1 MTDLPA
7 SRHAVVIL
15 NPEAGRRGPVST
27 NVTATEETARALDLA
42 GLRYELMVPDE
53 PDAIPLLARAAV
65 ERGAEL
71 VVAAGG
77 DGTVRMVA
85 SAVIG
90 SRAVLGILPLGSV
103 MNIARMLEIPREL
116 DQAAPLLASAPP
128 IEIDFG
134 EVDGQR
140 FFEGV
145 SIGLS
150 SEVFR
155 FIDDLQQG
163 QLGSP
168 LDFLRTLR
176 RYRPRRV
183 RLLIDDRP
191 LTARA
196 LAMVIANGP
205 YVGAGLTVAPDAR
218 LDDGLLDV
226 VLFRRFSRWDLF
238 RHLVGIAFG
247 RRRYH
252 PRIMTLAG
260 QHIRVE
266 ARSPLPV
273 RADGNDLGTT
283 PVEVRV
289 IPRAL
294 RVIAGLQRPHP
305 S

>member
-1 MTDLPA
+1 VTDLPA
-7 SRHAVVIL
+7 SRHAIVIL

-27 NVTATEETARALDLA
+27 NVAATEAIARALDLA

-53 PDAIPLLARAAV
+53 PDAIPLLAQTAV
-65 ERGAEL
+65 ERGVEL

-85 SAVIG
+85 GAVIG
-90 SRAVLGILPLGSV
+90 SRATLGILPLGSV

-116 DQAAPLLASAPP
+116 DQAAALLATAPP
-128 IEIDFG
+128 VPIDIG

-155 FIDDLQQG
+155 FVDQLQQG
-163 QLGSP
+163 QFSSP
-168 LDFLRTLR
+168 MAFLRTVR

-183 RLLIDDRP
+183 RLLIDNRP
-191 LTARA
+191 FTARA
-196 LAMVIANGP
+196 LAVVIANGP

-226 VLFRRFSRWDLF
+226 VLFRRFSRWDLL
-238 RHLVGIAFG
+238 RHFVGIAFG

-252 PRIMTLAG
+252 PKILTLAG
-260 QHIRVE
+260 RHIRVE

-283 PVEVRV
+283 PVEVWV
-289 IPRAL
+289 VPRAV

>member
-1 MTDLPA
+1 MSEQPTP
-7 SRHAVVIL
+7 RHAVVIL

-27 NVTATEETARALDLA
+27 SVATTEEIARALDLA
-42 GLRYELMVPDE
+42 GLRYELVVPDE

-85 SAVIG
+85 EAVIG
-90 SRAVLGILPLGSV
+90 SRAALGILPLGSV

-116 DQAAPLLASAPP
+116 DQAAALLASAPP
-128 IEIDFG
+128 IEIDVG
-134 EVDGQR
+134 EVNGQR

-155 FIDDLQQG
+155 FVDQLQQG
-163 QLGSP
+163 QFSSP
-168 LDFLRTLR
+168 MAFLRTVR

-183 RLLIDDRP
+183 RLLIDNRP
-191 LTARA
+191 FTARA
-196 LAMVIANGP
+196 LAVVIANGP

-226 VLFRRFSRWDLF
+226 VLFRRFSRWDLL
-238 RHLVGIAFG
+238 RHFVGIAFG
-247 RRRYH
+247 RRRSH

-260 QHIRVE
+260 KHIRVE

-283 PVEVRV
+283 PAEVRV
-289 IPRAL
+289 VPRAV

>member
-1 MTDLPA
+1 MPEQPA
-7 SRHAVVIL
+7 SRHGVVIL

-27 NVTATEETARALDLA
+27 SDASTEEIARALDLA
-42 GLRYELMVPDE
+42 GLRYELVVPDD

-85 SAVIG
+85 DGVIG
-90 SRAVLGILPLGSV
+90 SQAALGILPLGSV

-116 DQAAPLLASAPP
+116 DQAAALLATAPLLA
-128 IEIDFG
+128 IDVG
-134 EVDGQR
+134 EVDGHR

-155 FIDDLQQG
+155 FVDELQQG

-196 LAMVIANGP
+196 LAVVIANGP

-218 LDDGLLDV
+218 LDDGLLDI
-226 VLFRRFSRWDLF
+226 VLFRRFSRWGLF
-238 RHLVGIAFG
+238 RHFVGIAFG

-252 PRIMTLAG
+252 SKILTLPG
-260 QHIRVE
+260 RHIRVE

-273 RADGNDLGTT
+273 RADGNDHGTT
-283 PVEVRV
+283 PIEVRV

-294 RVIAGLQRPHP
+294 TVIAGLRGPPP

>member
-1 MTDLPA
+1 MSEQPA
-7 SRHAVVIL
+7 SRHAVVML
-15 NPEAGRRGPVST
+15 NPEAGRRGPV
-27 NVTATEETARALDLA
+27 ATGIPIEEIEGALDRA
-42 GLRYELMVPDE
+42 GLRYELVVPEE
-53 PDAIPLLARAAV
+53 PDAIPELARAAI
-65 ERGAEL
+65 ERGAGL

-85 SAVIG
+85 GAVIG
-90 SRAVLGILPLGSV
+90 SQAVLGILPLGSV

-116 DQAAPLLASAPP
+116 DQAAALLASAPP
-128 IEIDFG
+128 LEIDVG

-150 SEVFR
+150 SELFR
-155 FIDDLQQG
+155 FVDDLQQG

-168 LDFLRTLR
+168 LDFLRTFR

-183 RLLIDDRP
+183 RLVIDDRP
-191 LTARA
+191 YTARA
-196 LAMVIANGP
+196 LAVVIANGP
-205 YVGAGLTVAPDAR
+205 YVGAGLTVAPAAR

-226 VLFRRFSRWDLF
+226 VLFRRFSRWDLL
-238 RHLVGIAFG
+238 RHFVGIAFG

-260 QHIRVE
+260 KHIRVE

-294 RVIAGLQRPHP
+294 RVITGLQRPHL